1 MERLEVLPYHAMG
14 KVKYDSLGIEYPLRD
29 TPQLTKAEAA
39 EAEAIIREGMR

>member
-1 MERLEVLPYHAMG
+1 MLPYHAMG

-29 TPQLTKAEAA
+29 TPQLTKAEAT